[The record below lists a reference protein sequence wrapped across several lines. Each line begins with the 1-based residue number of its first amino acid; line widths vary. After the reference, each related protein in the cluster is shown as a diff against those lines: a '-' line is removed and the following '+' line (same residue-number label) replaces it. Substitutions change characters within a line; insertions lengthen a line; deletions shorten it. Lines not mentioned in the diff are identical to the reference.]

1 MKLKANL
8 VVMIAAFGG
17 TAIAAPYVAT
27 APLSYE
33 GLVAVQSRNLDKL
46 YLRPNADLARYQ
58 RVMIDP
64 VTVEFSKGWD
74 RSVNDPRYVRRI
86 RPEDARRIAEET
98 TANVSGIL
106 ADTFKARGYEI
117 VAAPGAGVLRLS
129 PHVTELYVNAPD
141 VFPPGETRSLA
152 REAGEATVILEA
164 RDASDG
170 TLLAVVA
177 DHGTAQ
183 EMLRLSRAN
192 NVTNT
197 FWFDGMFRRFAAR
210 GVDAIRNQP
219 RT

>member
-46 YLRPNADLARYQ
+46 YVRPNADLARYQ
-58 RVMIDP
+58 KVMIDP

-74 RSVNDPRYVRRI
+74 RNVNDPRYVRRV

-98 TANVSGIL
+98 TANVGGIL
-106 ADTFKARGYEI
+106 ADAFKARGYEI
-117 VAAPGAGVLRLS
+117 VAAPGPGVLRLS

-141 VFPPGETRSLA
+141 IFPPGKTRSLA

-164 RDASDG
+164 RDASNG